1 MKRRNAVAVFMA
13 AGLACILTAAGAL
26 ADTASEEQAWEER
39 EIGSVYGKDGEDGN
53 RVYSVDGGD
62 TWISEETYE
71 KLYPNLDPEWWTYA
85 EYKAYVEEQEKLLQE
100 MAEKHVRGYTSQ
112 AGVFVWDQQMADKV
126 MEQYQQELEKLEEG
140 IWISKPSNSVEA
152 ALMSFIPI
160 RMPAGRLSILMRPL
174 EFHTVR
180 RRGTIHDPVLTDT
193 VEAVTDEKAEEDG
206 SAETGEKAAA
216 GEWAESGKAAVE
228 TVTDEAYGLSGEE
241 YQEWLKEEEKRE
253 EEYEQAGIT
262 RDKASGTLMWKDRPV
277 RFLLDDNGAI
287 YTQGYQGEENEAVY
301 LYISRDSQGKIKEV
315 SGITGKEAAALLAK
329 KDIER

>member
-26 ADTASEEQAWEER
+26 ADTDSEEQAWEER

-53 RVYSVDGGD
+53 RVYSVDDGD
-62 TWISEETYE
+62 TWISEEMYE

-126 MEQYQQELEKLEEG
+126 MEQYQQELEKMEEG

-152 ALMSFIPI
+152 GSTYEFYTDQD
-160 RMPAGRLSILMRPL
+160 AGREAEYID
-174 EFHTVR
+174 E
-180 RRGTIHDPVLTDT
+180 TIGVSHSEEERNDPVLTDT

-206 SAETGEKAAA
+206 SAETGEEAAA
-216 GEWAESGKAAVE
+216 GEWAESGRAAVE